1 MPTNTK
7 YTDIVIV
14 TVPVPVDQAIQLK
27 AKIIEGTNGRAKI
40 QANRQLYYGI
50 VGKETILFDS

>member
-1 MPTNTK
+1 MGFGRVK
-7 YTDIVIV
+7 
-14 TVPVPVDQAIQLK
+14 AIQLK